1 MAGSA
6 HNRTAKLKAR
16 SHAIG
21 SMVSEFGGTAMPRIA
36 AAVGLDFL
44 VFDLEHGFVEPRE
57 LRDAIAV
64 CRLSGIVSIVR
75 VPAIEKVAVKRALEM
90 GADGIL
96 APTVES
102 PDEAVALVSM
112 CQYPPSGIRGAA
124 FNTAHDDYSPT
135 PVEVAVAKA
144 NASVLVLCMIESV
157 KGLECADEIARVKG
171 VSGLWYGYIDYSL
184 SAGMPGKLDSELV
197 IAAGK
202 RIAEVCRAEAIY
214 AAIGVAS
221 AETANTAIRD
231 GYNILAWGSDVHLLK
246 SGMQAGVTEINK
258 HIRKSI

>member
-6 HNRTAKLKAR
+6 HNRTVKLKAR

-21 SMVSEFGGTAMPRIA
+21 SMVSEFGGTAVPRVA
-36 AAVGLDFL
+36 AAAGLDFL

-75 VPAIEKVAVKRALEM
+75 VPAIEKVSVKRALEM

-102 PDEAVALVSM
+102 ADEAAALVSM
-112 CQYPPSGIRGAA
+112 CQYPPYGTRGAA

-135 PVEVAVAKA
+135 PIKEAVAAA

-157 KGLECADEIARVKG
+157 KGLGCADEIARVKG

-184 SAGMPGKLDSELV
+184 SAGVPGQLDSEMVL
-197 IAAGK
+197 AAGK
-202 RIAEVCRAEAIY
+202 RIAEVCKAEAIY
-214 AAIGVAS
+214 AAIGVANAQTAS
-221 AETANTAIRD
+221 AAIRG
-231 GYNILAWGSDVHLLK
+231 GYNMLAWGSDVHLLK

-258 HIRKSI
+258 HIPPSI